1 MKSVVHVLGKR
12 KHASNKE
19 AYVSKGDRSITK
31 QALYDSHATE
41 ELVDRVRRDVRRGQ
55 YSYLTPYLVSE
66 RYSISMSTAKK
77 ILKELVDNGVVELF
91 SPGRRSP
98 IYVPIRRR

>member
-1 MKSVVHVLGKR
+1 MGKR
-12 KHASNKE
+12 KQTSSKE
-19 AYVSKGDRSITK
+19 TYVSKSDRSITK

-66 RYSISMSTAKK
+66 KYSISLSTAKK
-77 ILKELVDNGVVELF
+77 ILRELVNDGMIELF

-98 IYVPIRRR
+98 VYVPIRRR